1 MSCNKCNKIK
11 YIILECKCKKSYCLK
26 HLDPTK
32 HNCTYDYSNKD
43 NLEKKLQKVVKEKIE
58 KI

>member
-1 MSCNKCNKIK
+1 MSCKKCNKIK
-11 YIILECKCKKSYCLK
+11 YIILECKCKNSYCLK

-43 NLEKKLQKVVKEKIE
+43 KLEDKLQKVVKEKIE